1 MALPTLVPNQRAN
14 KNKKALRDE
23 DNHYTYMNLEAMERA
38 MNELRPSAFKLWCYL
53 NKNMDGYEQGLSFSA
68 VHKFCNMSQNTYL
81 AAFNELYEKNYIFDY
96 VFPNGIVGYLFVEDG
111 GKNKQQT
118 KGDKK

>member
-1 MALPTLVPNQRAN
+1 MALPTLVPNQRAI
-14 KNKKALRDE
+14 KNKIALRDE

-68 VHKFCNMSQNTYL
+68 VQKFCHMSQNTYL
-81 AAFNELYEKNYIFDY
+81 AAFDELYEKNYIFDY

-118 KGDKK
+118 KGDKR